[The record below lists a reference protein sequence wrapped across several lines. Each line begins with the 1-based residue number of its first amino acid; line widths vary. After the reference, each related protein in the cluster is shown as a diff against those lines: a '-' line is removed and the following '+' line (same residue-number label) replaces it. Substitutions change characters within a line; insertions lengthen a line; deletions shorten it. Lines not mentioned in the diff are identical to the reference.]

1 MVWLSSRGYGK
12 IVVLEFEKCMLIMHI
27 GFYSVLIPFVHI
39 QTSNG
44 GKKNLVLEEGR
55 PGIDATRI
63 QIGMR
68 LLDLPNAS
76 NAKRHVRFIH
86 ISNAKKTQITSV
98 K

>member
-55 PGIDATRI
+55 PGIDAARI
-63 QIGMR
+63 QIGIS
-68 LLDLPNAS
+68 LLDLPNAIKCET
-76 NAKRHVRFIH
+76 ACLLYPY
-86 ISNAKKTQITSV
+86 
-98 K
+98 